1 MTNYELFICTKIYY
15 SHIRHSHIFHYLM
28 LLKIHPDNPGERHLK
43 IIVDC
48 LKSGGIIIYPS
59 DTVYGLGCDITK
71 IKAVDR
77 IAQIKGIK
85 REKANFSFV
94 CHSLSHLSDF
104 TRPIPNPVYKLMRR
118 MLPGPFTFI
127 LNASNNVPHF
137 FQSKKKTVGIR
148 IPDHQVPV
156 QIVEKLG
163 NPIMTTSIHDVD
175 EMVDYLTDPE
185 LIYEKFHKLVDI
197 VIDSGHCG
205 NIPSTII
212 DCTGDEPLVVR
223 KGKGETDELVSL

>member
-1 MTNYELFICTKIYY
+1 
-15 SHIRHSHIFHYLM
+15 M
-28 LLKIHPDNPGERHLK
+28 LLRIHPETPGERHMK
-43 IIVDC
+43 IITDC
-48 LKSGGIIIYPS
+48 LKDGGIIIYPS

-77 IAQIKGIK
+77 IAQLKGIR

-118 MLPGPFTFI
+118 TLPGPFTFI
-127 LNASNNVPHF
+127 LNANSNVPHF
-137 FQSKKKTVGIR
+137 FQSSKKTVGIR
-148 IPDHQVPV
+148 IPDHNVPV

-163 NPIMTTSIHDVD
+163 NPIMTTSIHDD
-175 EMVDYLTDPE
+175 DGIVDYLTDPE
-185 LIYEKFHKLVDI
+185 LIYEKFKKLVDI

-205 NIPSTII
+205 NLPSTII
-212 DCTGDEPLVVR
+212 DCTGDEPVVVR
-223 KGKGETDELVSL
+223 KGKGEIDELMGW